1 MHKTRTLVSFLEN
14 LACTGIIINL
24 SILFKKMTKNLIPE
38 QEMTHRESNICAK
51 SINAY
56 DATLGP

>member
-1 MHKTRTLVSFLEN
+1 
-14 LACTGIIINL
+14 
-24 SILFKKMTKNLIPE
+24 MTKNLIPE
-38 QEMTHRESNICAK
+38 QEMTHKESNISAK

>member
-1 MHKTRTLVSFLEN
+1 M
-14 LACTGIIINL
+14 
-24 SILFKKMTKNLIPE
+24 SILLKKMTKNLIQE